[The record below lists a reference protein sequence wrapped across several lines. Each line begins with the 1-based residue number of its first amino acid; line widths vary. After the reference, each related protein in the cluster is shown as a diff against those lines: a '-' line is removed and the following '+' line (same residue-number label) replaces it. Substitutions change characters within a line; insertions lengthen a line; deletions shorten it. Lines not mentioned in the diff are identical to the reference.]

1 MTVHFRV
8 AEMASGSYWHLAFL
22 RWSMVAIFVW
32 FGIQKFT
39 PYAAE
44 AIAPLIANSP
54 FMGWL
59 RVFGVRGEAK
69 IIGTIELTTA
79 SPDFRIGDPDRIC
92 CGRGYGLRYV
102 PLNCVV
108 LFQHAWGHSE
118 KLDRFPNHLD
128 VVRTVSAEGHCPAR
142 CVLYAASGILVAVT
156 CGRHF
161 GNCSTGYNRSFRDS
175 YAPTADRTSDRG
187 GRQRVANVVLGQVAS
202 GLASP
207 GRPKASPLYS

>member
-1 MTVHFRV
+1 MAVHFQV

-108 LFQHAWGHSE
+108 LFQHAWG
-118 KLDRFPNHLD
+118 
-128 VVRTVSAEGHCPAR
+128 
-142 CVLYAASGILVAVT
+142 ASGILVAVT

-175 YAPTADRTSDRG
+175 YAPMADRTSDR